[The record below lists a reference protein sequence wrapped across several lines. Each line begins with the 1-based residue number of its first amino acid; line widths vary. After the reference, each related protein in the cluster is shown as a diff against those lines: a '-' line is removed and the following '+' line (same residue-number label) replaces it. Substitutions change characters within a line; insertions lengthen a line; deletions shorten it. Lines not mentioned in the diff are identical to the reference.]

1 MRGDVRIVMAP
12 DSIPLSVGELAEW
25 LRQAVPPRLLD
36 VREEDEHL
44 FAALPNSKLIP
55 LGQLPD
61 RVAELQAWKDED
73 VVVYCHHGV
82 RSLHAI
88 GWLRGHGFTRL
99 RNLTG
104 GIDAWSR
111 EVDASVPRY

>member
-1 MRGDVRIVMAP
+1 MATT
-12 DSIPLSVGELAEW
+12 SLQLSPAELAEW
-25 LRQAVPPRLLD
+25 LQAANPPVLLD
-36 VREEDEHL
+36 VREVEEHH
-44 FAALPNSKLIP
+44 FAALPDSKLIP
-55 LGQLPD
+55 LREIPD
-61 RVAELQAWKDED
+61 RVSELEAWKDRD

-88 GWLRGHGFTRL
+88 GWLRQQGFAKL
-99 RNLTG
+99 RNLSG